1 MSNRNSS
8 KHLDNATET
17 LNSQKP
23 IAPKPPLYKKATES
37 TSNKKHPIN
46 QNRKSNSE
54 KQIPATLK
62 SSVVRKNPSKKVKT
76 AILTKEK
83 TKHTKSSFDTA
94 VLSLRPTDSSDNE
107 GEMCV
112 ASDSSTTD
120 TFI

>member
-54 KQIPATLK
+54 KQIPASLK
-62 SSVVRKNPSKKVKT
+62 SSVHKNPSKKVKI

-94 VLSLRPTDSSDNE
+94 VLSLHPTYSSDNE
-107 GEMCV
+107 EEMCV
-112 ASDSSTTD
+112 SSDWSTID